1 MRVTKR
7 ISFRVFS
14 LFLFSIVALS
24 CNRGITP
31 GVLRFSHFW
40 SEPAQR
46 AAMDSLLAGF
56 HCEHPE
62 IPVEVTELSWAD
74 GKTKLMAGFNSE
86 TAPDVLELGSDWVA
100 QFSSSGVLLLLD
112 SGAGVGT
119 SHAIMERFANAPH
132 YALPSGMWNSHYF
145 AVPWLLDT
153 RVIFVNDDLLHS
165 AADSSHVTYGSHV
178 TASWNWQT
186 MQSSAEAIGPH
197 GIGVNGPDQHR
208 LYKKFLPYVWSNGG
222 ELFDSLGHPTMN
234 LPQNIEAL
242 RFYVD
247 QLNYGIM
254 ETQKNLDD
262 AFIRGTLGI
271 WFSGSWLLPQSC
283 ECAVPIGIQNY
294 FPVTV
299 GIRRIVC
306 GRRISCSQC
315 KERNE
320 AARLNCF
327 LNILR
332 GPITSLHLR
341 GSVNEYPADVRSQS
355 DPFYLH
361 RREGRVF
368 TGQLAHA
375 RMTPV
380 IPQWLDVEAI
390 IEDEVSKALYK
401 TETPEQAMTN
411 MQRRT
416 ESNEAAIMKYKFT
429 LYIEKKI

>member
-7 ISFRVFS
+7 ISFRVLS

-56 HCEHPE
+56 HREHPE

-100 QFSSSGVLLLLD
+100 QFSSSGVLLQLD

-119 SHAIMERFANAPH
+119 SHAIMERFANAPR
-132 YALPSGMWNSHYF
+132 YALPSGMWGSHYF

-153 RVIFVNDDLLHS
+153 RVIFVNDDLLK
-165 AADSSHVTYGSHV
+165 SSSLAPHPSRGTDE
-178 TASWNWQT
+178 WNWQT
-186 MQSSAEAIGPH
+186 MQASAQAIGTH

-222 ELFDSLGHPTMN
+222 DLFDSLGHPTMN

-242 RFYVD
+242 RSYVD
-247 QLNYGIM
+247 QLNHGIM

-271 WFSGSWLLPQSC
+271 WFSGSWLLPRLANAPFRWHTELFPGNGGHEGESFAGGEYLAINAQSAMKR
-283 ECAVPIGIQNY
+283 EAELFLEY
-294 FPVTV
+294 
-299 GIRRIVC
+299 
-306 GRRISCSQC
+306 IS
-315 KERNE
+315 RPDNE
-320 AARLNCF
+320 LAFAR
-327 LNILR
+327 
-332 GPITSLHLR
+332 
-341 GSVNEYPADVRSQS
+341 SVNEYPADVRSQS

-361 RREGRVF
+361 RREGSVF

-390 IEDEVSKALYK
+390 VEDEVSKALYK

-416 ESNEAAIMKYKFT
+416 VALRTNDD
-429 LYIEKKI
+429 

>member
-1 MRVTKR
+1 MRVSKR
-7 ISFRVFS
+7 IPFRVFS
-14 LFLFSIVALS
+14 IFLFSIVALS

-31 GVLRFSHFW
+31 GVLRFAHFW

-56 HCEHPE
+56 HREHPE

-100 QFSSSGVLLLLD
+100 QFSSSGVLMPLD
-112 SGAGVGT
+112 SED
-119 SHAIMERFANAPH
+119 SIMPRFMNSPH

-153 RVIFVNDDLLHS
+153 RVIFVNDDLLK
-165 AADSSHVTYGSHV
+165 SSSWASHGSYE
-178 TASWNWQT
+178 TDAWDWQT
-186 MQSSAEAIGPH
+186 MQSVATAMGQH

-222 ELFDSLGHPTMN
+222 DLFDSLGHPTMN
-234 LPQNIEAL
+234 SAQNIEAL
-242 RFYVD
+242 RFYVN
-247 QLNYGIM
+247 QLNYGTM

-262 AFIRGTLGI
+262 AFIRGTLGV
-271 WFSGSWLLPQSC
+271 WFSGSWLLPRLAKAPFHWHTELFPGNDEHLGESFAGG
-283 ECAVPIGIQNY
+283 EYLAVNAKSAMK
-294 FPVTV
+294 
-299 GIRRIVC
+299 R
-306 GRRISCSQC
+306 
-315 KERNE
+315 E
-320 AARLNCF
+320 AALF
-327 LNILR
+327 LEY
-332 GPITSLHLR
+332 ITRPDNELAFAR
-341 GSVNEYPADVRSQS
+341 KVNEYPADVRSQS
-355 DPFYLH
+355 DTFYLH
-361 RREGRVF
+361 RREGSVF
-368 TGQLAHA
+368 TAQLAHA

-401 TETPEQAMTN
+401 TETPEQAMAN

-416 ESNEAAIMKYKFT
+416 VELMTNDD
-429 LYIEKKI
+429 